1 MEQSNFIESLLKDS
15 IFKKL
20 LEESFQFPFNN
31 HKEIFK
37 EVYDNIYE
45 LTAIN
50 IGRFHFEKGHLSVSN
65 SSSVSFRVPEAII
78 KLVTKDLVFFQ
89 NSYESFGKNV
99 NFIALPPNEDSS
111 VELRGIVGKY
121 YYFEKEL
128 DIKIIIYGGIV
139 CHISILVY
147 KV

>member
-1 MEQSNFIESLLKDS
+1 MEQLNFIESLIEDS

-20 LEESFQFPFNN
+20 SEESFQFPFHK

-50 IGRFHFEKGHLSVSN
+50 VGRFHFEKGHLSVSN
-65 SSSVSFRVPEAII
+65 STSVSFRSPEAII
-78 KLVTKDLVFFQ
+78 KLVTKDLVFYQ
-89 NSYESFGKNV
+89 NPYESFGKNV
-99 NFIALPPNEDSS
+99 NFIALPANEDGS
-111 VELRGIVGKY
+111 VEVRGIVGKY
-121 YYFEKEL
+121 YYLDKEL
-128 DIKIIIYGGIV
+128 DIKIKIYGGIV
-139 CHISILVY
+139 CHISILVF